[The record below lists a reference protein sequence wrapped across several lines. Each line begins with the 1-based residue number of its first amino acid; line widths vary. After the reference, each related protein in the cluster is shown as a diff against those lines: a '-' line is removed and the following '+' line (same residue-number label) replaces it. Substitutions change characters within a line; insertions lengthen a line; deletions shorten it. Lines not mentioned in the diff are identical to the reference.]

1 MKRIRRRYLSVK
13 VDFCG
18 TIAQRDFLDAV
29 WASVTRLYGEF
40 GASQIG
46 LALVDFDEQKGT
58 AVIRVSLKTL
68 QHTRAALASIT
79 RIAGQEAAVHVNAI
93 SGTLKS
99 LRDRTDSSLV

>member
-1 MKRIRRRYLSVK
+1 MKNIKRRYLSVK
-13 VDFCG
+13 FDFDG

-40 GASQIG
+40 GASQTG
-46 LALVDFDEQKGT
+46 LALIDFDEQKRI

-68 QHTRAALASIT
+68 QQTRAALASIT

-99 LRDRTDSSLV
+99 LRDEKDRLLF